1 MSPRAVRAT
10 ARRPPPADWRLA
22 PQHQVARFHRERDHW
37 HLAAMARTLASAG
50 VLVLLVLGVLG
61 LRLHEVR
68 LSYRLDGLRAIRAEL
83 EESRSRLRVEVDT
96 LRSLARIEGKARAEL
111 GMAPPAGN
119 QVRLA
124 REFVPGGDGVSMAGP
139 VTASAETD
147 ARSIQGARTAPLGS
161 PSRA

>member
-1 MSPRAVRAT
+1 VSPRAVRAT
-10 ARRPPPADWRLA
+10 TRRALRADWGRA
-22 PQHQVARFHRERDHW
+22 PQHQVARFHRERDRR

-50 VLVLLVLGVLG
+50 MLVLLVLGVLG

-111 GMAPPAGN
+111 GMAPPTGN
-119 QVRLA
+119 QVQLA
-124 REFVPGGDGVSMAGP
+124 REFVPGGDGVSMVAP
-139 VTASAETD
+139 LTASAQTD
-147 ARSIQGARTAPLGS
+147 PRSIHGAR
-161 PSRA
+161 